1 MLHLLQFADGRMPDP
16 IPNPDPNPKQARLLQ
31 LLRAY
36 GDVVPTSL
44 FGHHHTES
52 LRVVRDEQGVA
63 RHVMYLSPAL
73 TPRNPRHDPAVRL
86 YPSTMLTPLT
96 RLTRLT
102 SLTRLTR
109 LTLLLTPCR
118 CGSTSTCVPRV
129 RSPTSPTSPST
140 CAAPTGSKRS
150 SGGTPHRSTWL
161 P

>member
-1 MLHLLQFADGRMPDP
+1 MPDP

-52 LRVVRDEQGVA
+52 LRVVRDAQGVA

-86 YPSTMLTPLT
+86 YPSTMLTL
-96 RLTRLT
+96 
-102 SLTRLTR
+102 LTR
-109 LTLLLTPCR
+109 LTLLLYLLYLLYLLHLLYLLYPYYAYR
-118 CGSTSTCVPRV
+118 F
-129 RSPTSPTSPST
+129 RSPLPQYRAYST
-140 CAAPTGSKRS
+140 
-150 SGGTPHRSTWL
+150 H
-161 P
+161 